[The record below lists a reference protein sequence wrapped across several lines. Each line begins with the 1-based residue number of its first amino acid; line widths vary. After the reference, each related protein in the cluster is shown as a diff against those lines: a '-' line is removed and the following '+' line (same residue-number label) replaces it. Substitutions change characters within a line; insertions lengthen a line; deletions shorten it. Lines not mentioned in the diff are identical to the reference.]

1 MSALCPLLKLQKK
14 IKPVDWTPKHNK
26 AFKNNKKLV
35 SEITKNK
42 HFDQHLDTRV
52 VSDACSSGSGAA
64 LEQHTLEGWVVIA
77 YASRLLNSLEEKSS
91 VIELE
96 LLGVV

>member
-1 MSALCPLLKLQKK
+1 MQKK
-14 IKPVDWTPKHNK
+14 IKPIDWTPEHKT

-35 SEITKNK
+35 SEINKNK
-42 HFDQHLDTRV
+42 HFDQHLGTCV

-64 LEQHTLEGWVVIA
+64 LEQHSLEGWVVIA
-77 YASRLLNSLEEKSS
+77 HASRLLNSLEEKSS